1 MQANLE
7 EVGSVNN
14 SACVKT
20 QRVLFHIKELP
31 LNRAGDPPHGR
42 LLFTLHKRKFTNF
55 PVLIISYRISFDPI
69 SAVSRECKAAHQMKD

>member
-14 SACVKT
+14 SA
-20 QRVLFHIKELP
+20 
-31 LNRAGDPPHGR
+31 DPPHGR

-69 SAVSRECKAAHQMKD
+69 SAVSRECKAAHQMKDWDDNGVATGILGGR